1 MVPTDMVPTDPF
13 AAMADLPGVA
23 AAVAA
28 ARGAVDR
35 LIGHAVLTRN
45 PDAVRGETALRAARA
60 NALLSGLDVDL
71 AALRTDAVLDAG
83 APALLRGALRVA
95 AELGDAAATWRRAPR
110 QALARLH
117 VLAAAD
123 AQPSAGLGRPESA
136 AAAARLD
143 LLADALAAP
152 STAPAVVVAAI
163 VHGEVETCAAF
174 GRSSGV
180 VARAAA
186 RLVLITRGL
195 DPVGVVAPEVGHVA
209 LGLTEYQKAL
219 DGYAS
224 GSMVGVAA
232 WLRHCA
238 AATGLAAAE
247 ALDVCAALAAGAGR
261 PRVAHR
267 RTV

>member
-1 MVPTDMVPTDPF
+1 MGSADSF
-13 AAMADLPGVA
+13 APMADLPGVA
-23 AAVAA
+23 AATAA
-28 ARGAVDR
+28 ARGAMDR
-35 LIGHAVLTRN
+35 LIGHAVLARN
-45 PDAVRGETALRAARA
+45 PEAVRGETALRAARA
-60 NALLSGLDVDL
+60 NALLDGLDVDVS
-71 AALRTDAVLDAG
+71 ALRIGAVLDAA
-83 APALLRGALRVA
+83 APPLLRGALRVA
-95 AELGDAAATWRRAPR
+95 AELGTAAVTWRRAPR

-123 AQPSAGLGRPESA
+123 APPSAGLGRPESPA
-136 AAAARLD
+136 AAVRLD

-152 STAPAVVVAAI
+152 STAPAVVIAAI
-163 VHGEVETCAAF
+163 VHGEVETCGAF
-174 GRSSGV
+174 GQSSGV

-224 GSMVGVAA
+224 GSVAGVAA

-238 AATGLAAAE
+238 AATGLAAAD
-247 ALDVCAALAAGAGR
+247 ALDVCGAVATGAGR
-261 PRVAHR
+261 SRVAHR
-267 RTV
+267 RTIV